1 MGRNN
6 NQGKSKNKSS
16 LPQTPKNQTIAPNE
30 VQEEFSQEIANLDK
44 ESVNRAQKQ

>member
-6 NQGKSKNKSS
+6 NQGKSKNKNS

-30 VQEEFSQEIANLDK
+30 VQEEFAQEIADINK
-44 ESVNRAQKQ
+44 NKK

>member
-6 NQGKSKNKSS
+6 NQGKSKNKNS

-30 VQEEFSQEIANLDK
+30 VQAEFAQEITDITK
-44 ESVNRAQKQ
+44 TKK

>member
-6 NQGKSKNKSS
+6 NQGKSKNKNT

-30 VQEEFSQEIANLDK
+30 VQEEFAQEVADITTTPDK
-44 ESVNRAQKQ
+44 QK